1 MTKVLLV
8 DDELAV
14 ASVFETALKNAGFDV
29 KIAGD
34 GRNAV
39 TLAQAEP
46 FDAILLD
53 QMLPDISGNEILK
66 TIKASGANTETP
78 VSMLSNFNNEVTVNE
93 AKALGA
99 KDYIMKYEIS
109 PEDLVRKVGELAKSK
124 TPGTPAGNS
133 SGTPSAT

>member
-1 MTKVLLV
+1 MSKVLLV

-14 ASVFETALKNAGFDV
+14 ASVFETALKNAGFEV

-34 GRNAV
+34 GRNAINI
-39 TLAQAEP
+39 AQAEP

-66 TIKASGANTETP
+66 TIKASGANTQTP
-78 VSMLSNFNNEVTVNE
+78 VSMISNFNNEVTVSE

-99 KDYIMKYEIS
+99 HDYIMKYEVS
-109 PEDLVRKVGELAKSK
+109 PEDLVRKVTELSNSK
-124 TPGTPAGNS
+124 APQTPQGQ
-133 SGTPSAT
+133 